1 MASSATVEY
10 NGAQVTSALNQQRT
24 KFDHF
29 AGNAR
34 LFNDTIGELAEA
46 LLGVEGAV
54 QTEAATA
61 VVRELLDIEAE
72 AKAFGAALAAVQN
85 SYVADE
91 RSTDFKQKLEQ
102 HAKRLLPSFRQ
113 HSDMKQYYQEFCQ
126 RLEVED
132 EEPQQQNDDD
142 IEVQI
147 GGDAN
152 AAPNATCPLS
162 LKPIMEIDDPVVDQ
176 KGYVYERQVIEEYI
190 RSDGGK
196 TMCPAT
202 ATSHEVTLANLKKA
216 HKIIRQQRYGT
227 QKQSQADIDVVDVD

>member
-1 MASSATVEY
+1 M
-10 NGAQVTSALNQQRT
+10 
-24 KFDHF
+24 
-29 AGNAR
+29 
-34 LFNDTIGELAEA
+34 
-46 LLGVEGAV
+46 
-54 QTEAATA
+54 
-61 VVRELLDIEAE
+61 
-72 AKAFGAALAAVQN
+72 QN

-102 HAKRLLPSFRQ
+102 HAKRLLPSFRCLVFVSSHTCSSTEGLHHTRCTWLFCLTLRQ

-162 LKPIMEIDDPVVDQ
+162 LKPVSFIAAA
-176 KGYVYERQVIEEYI
+176 
-190 RSDGGK
+190 
-196 TMCPAT
+196 C
-202 ATSHEVTLANLKKA
+202 
-216 HKIIRQQRYGT
+216 
-227 QKQSQADIDVVDVD
+227 